1 MNSLPPVNLHVEHV
15 ENSLSEFEWENVI
28 SPGNFDPTNVDD
40 MEDFQL
46 LREESD
52 LRFGPS
58 LISILVARLI
68 CCNSKSSFIS

>member
-58 LISILVARLI
+58 LIGILVARLI